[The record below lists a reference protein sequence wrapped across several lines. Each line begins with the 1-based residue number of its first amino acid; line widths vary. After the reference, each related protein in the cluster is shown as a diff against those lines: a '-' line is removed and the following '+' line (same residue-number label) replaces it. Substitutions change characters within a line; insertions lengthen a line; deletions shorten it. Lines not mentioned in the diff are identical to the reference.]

1 MKAVGL
7 TRYLPIMDPESL
19 RDLGLPKPEPKERD
33 LLVRIEAVSLN
44 PIDTKIRRSISSTQP
59 EPSPR
64 VLGWDAAGV
73 VEAIGPEATCFHPGD
88 EVYYAGSLNRPGTNS
103 EYHLVDERL
112 VAKKPSSLDM
122 AHAAA
127 FPLTSITAYEALSER
142 MGVSMTGESEGRAI
156 LIIGGAGGVGSLA
169 IQLAK
174 IARLKVIATA
184 SRRESR
190 AWCEHMG
197 ADEIIDHTQSIPAQL
212 QRLNFPMVDYIFN
225 TSSTDQYWG
234 AMSEA
239 IQPQGRICCLFDA
252 IKPLDINVFKR
263 KSVTFSWEFMFT
275 RSLYQTKDMV
285 EQQRLLTQIAVWVET
300 GMIRPTL
307 TESCSPITAAH
318 LKVAHTKLESGQMIG
333 KFVLTG
339 WQAT

>member
-7 TRYLPIMDPESL
+7 THYLPITDPESL
-19 RDLGLPKPEPKERD
+19 QDFDLPKPEPKERD
-33 LLVRIEAVSLN
+33 LLVRVEAVSVN
-44 PIDTKIRRSISSTQP
+44 PIDTKIRRSISSDQP

-73 VEAIGPEATCFHPGD
+73 VEAVGPEATCFHPGD
-88 EVYYAGSLNRPGTNS
+88 EVYYAGSLTRPGTNS

-112 VAKKPSSLDM
+112 AAKKPSSLDM
-122 AHAAA
+122 AHAAGL
-127 FPLTSITAYEALSER
+127 PLTAITAYEAFCER
-142 MGVSMTGESEGRAI
+142 MGISMTGESEGKTL

-174 IARLKVIATA
+174 IAGLKVIATA

-197 ADEIIDHTQSIPAQL
+197 ADKILDHTQSIPAQL
-212 QRLNFPMVDYIFN
+212 QRVNCSMVDYIFN
-225 TSSTDQYWG
+225 TSSTDEHWS

-239 IQPQGRICCLFDA
+239 IHPQGRICCLVDA
-252 IKPLDINVFKR
+252 IKPLDINILKW
-263 KSVTFSWEFMFT
+263 KSVSFSWEFMFT

-285 EQQRLLTQIAVWVET
+285 EQQRLLTHIAHWVEA
-300 GMIRPTL
+300 GLIQPTL
-307 TESCSPITAAH
+307 TESLSPITAAH
-318 LKVAHTKLESGQMIG
+318 LKAAHAKLESGHMIG

-339 WQAT
+339 WPAT